1 MSQIKIDSRIY
12 DTSRLDEK
20 IKTYDFDKHTSV
32 GSLLELINDQAD
44 SIISLN
50 TKCLKLEDE
59 IKNLIFCKNKL
70 ELTEFYQSNTK
81 KKISSYCK
89 KCENQN
95 TSRRLIEKKIKMAE
109 YKGGKCNRCPL
120 DIKSTHYSVFEFHHK
135 NPSEKDPNFKGI
147 RSKKWDFIKNE
158 LDKCVLLCANCHRIT
173 HAEINENNM
182 CQWPNG

>member
-1 MSQIKIDSRIY
+1 MNNKVHLIIKKGEDEMSQIKIDSRIY

-70 ELTEFYQSNTK
+70 EKLISPSWENTK
-81 KKISSYCK
+81 RDYF
-89 KCENQN
+89 Q
-95 TSRRLIEKKIKMAE
+95 
-109 YKGGKCNRCPL
+109 
-120 DIKSTHYSVFEFHHK
+120 KS
-135 NPSEKDPNFKGI
+135 
-147 RSKKWDFIKNE
+147 SKKK
-158 LDKCVLLCANCHRIT
+158 
-173 HAEINENNM
+173 
-182 CQWPNG
+182 